1 MEGRREE
8 EGWRRGERLAKGL
21 FKASSLL
28 ALPVSP
34 EAIGDTSQVMAP
46 LS

>member
-1 MEGRREE
+1 MEKGREV
-8 EGWRRGERLAKGL
+8 GKGIIQ
-21 FKASSLL
+21 ASSLL